1 MYVHTYILSDDEA
14 HGIKL
19 DLVFGVLETVMDG
32 LKEFLRVRVRQ
43 MLLKRLLWQFK
54 VGGDLVLVNLTEM
67 LKALTRNNYECMHI
81 IIPNDCAR

>member
-43 MLLKRLLWQFK
+43 MLLKRLLW
-54 VGGDLVLVNLTEM
+54 
-67 LKALTRNNYECMHI
+67 
-81 IIPNDCAR
+81 